1 MDDQETPGH
10 KCLFIVKLQM
20 EVQEL
25 YFEPAE
31 NDFTE
36 ALKEILERFQDC
48 TLALPNFVSD
58 PFFHSFT
65 RCVCVCVCACLY
77 VCTSPLLH
85 TCTHMYTSWYNIDHM
100 YTWYNITH

>member
-1 MDDQETPGH
+1 MGNGEETPGH

-20 EVQEL
+20 EVEGL
-25 YFEPAE
+25 YFEPSE
-31 NDFTE
+31 KEFTE

-65 RCVCVCVCACLY
+65 RY
-77 VCTSPLLH
+77 VCMSGCLLVH
-85 TCTHMYTSWYNIDHM
+85 IYKSTIGKAMWRLQCLDAHNYC
-100 YTWYNITH
+100 